1 MANFKITISDTKGK
15 SITRELKDN
24 DANPLLGLLI
34 GQETD
39 ASLVG
44 LEGKIKITGGSD
56 KSGVP
61 MRSDLLSSARKRILI
76 PKGVGLQE
84 TKKGMRKRKLL
95 RGNTISEEIYQI
107 NSRYDG
113 EIKVEE
119 PKKEEKA
126 EAPKE
131 KPKAEAPKEKP
142 KAEAP
147 KEKPKA
153 EAPKEKPKAEAPKEK
168 PKAEAPK
175 EKPKAEAPK
184 EKPKAEAPKEKKE

>member
-1 MANFKITISDTKGK
+1 LANFKITISDTKGK

-175 EKPKAEAPK
+175 EKK
-184 EKPKAEAPKEKKE
+184 E